1 MDGLQP
7 IFISTGQHRQMLDQA
22 CATFSIK
29 PEIDLN
35 IMRPGQKLEEVASIL
50 IHRLSEAF
58 RETKPDAV
66 LVPGDTSSAFFGAL
80 AGFYQQI
87 PVGHVEA
94 GLRTYDLLAPWPE
107 EMNRRLIA
115 PIARWC
121 FAPTDQAA
129 RNLRSERIDGDK
141 VFVTGNTVID
151 ALLWTR
157 EKVRHSPGTYV
168 DKLRQCGL
176 DYQFAGEFL
185 GEDKDKSAVN
195 RRTVLVTGHRRESF
209 GEKFE
214 EICLAIRTLVE
225 NRPDI
230 AVVYP
235 VHLNPNVQEPVRRI
249 LGGNPRIQLIEPLDY
264 ETFIWLMNKSFFVLT
279 DSGGVQE
286 EAPSL
291 GKPVLVMRDTTE
303 RIEGVEAGTCRL
315 VGTDREKILSE
326 AGLLLEDAGEYSRR
340 ASIVNP
346 YGDGSASARI
356 ASILAESLEEP
367 SLSRRLGS

>member
-1 MDGLQP
+1 
-7 IFISTGQHRQMLDQA
+7 
-22 CATFSIK
+22 
-29 PEIDLN
+29 
-35 IMRPGQKLEEVASIL
+35 
-50 IHRLSEAF
+50 
-58 RETKPDAV
+58 
-66 LVPGDTSSAFFGAL
+66 
-80 AGFYQQI
+80 
-87 PVGHVEA
+87 
-94 GLRTYDLLAPWPE
+94 
-107 EMNRRLIA
+107 
-115 PIARWC
+115 
-121 FAPTDQAA
+121 
-129 RNLRSERIDGDK
+129 
-141 VFVTGNTVID
+141 
-151 ALLWTR
+151 
-157 EKVRHSPGTYV
+157 
-168 DKLRQCGL
+168 
-176 DYQFAGEFL
+176 
-185 GEDKDKSAVN
+185 
-195 RRTVLVTGHRRESF
+195 
-209 GEKFE
+209 
-214 EICLAIRTLVE
+214 LAIRTLVE